1 MPTFHALGGK
11 TVRNPSGSREQP
23 GCKLKSAVKKRIREF
38 EPTISG
44 PGRERIC
51 SVSVAGF
58 RPANQRAPE
67 GGGQIAVRLYWQRVT
82 ETPGH
87 CYDRALALTGT
98 GVLFRQIDF
107 GSPNATVLVNT
118 LFLADFGSAYVRRTC
133 RVRDVFGRGPI
144 VPDGLELWAA
154 VFATD
159 EGAELTRERTFRIGE
174 KLLGRFSTRDRHSH
188 VFDID
193 FATAKQV
200 DIQGQR
206 R

>member
-1 MPTFHALGGK
+1 MPLAAKQFEIPPGPESNRF
-11 TVRNPSGSREQP
+11 VNRNRLLKRELESSRRQ
-23 GCKLKSAVKKRIREF
+23 S
-38 EPTISG
+38 
-44 PGRERIC
+44 
-51 SVSVAGF
+51 
-58 RPANQRAPE
+58 RAPVE
-67 GGGQIAVRLYWQRVT
+67 NVYVPSRYPFSACESESAGGGGQSAVRLYWQRVT
-82 ETPGH
+82 QTPGH

-107 GSPNATVLVNT
+107 DSPNATVLVNT

-144 VPDGLELWAA
+144 VPDGLELWVA